1 MSHDV
6 RYEIILYWSEE
17 DQAIIAEVPELPGC
31 VGDGA
36 TYQEALAN
44 VAKHAPGALVKI
56 QLDIDRRVRLRV
68 HNTAGRPGAP
78 VIRSEGGS
86 GLGLV
91 GMRERAEL
99 LGGSVVAGPDGGGW
113 VVDCSL
119 PLAKSQAANERT
131 EEAQLT

>member
-1 MSHDV
+1 M
-6 RYEIILYWSEE
+6 L
-17 DQAIIAEVPELPGC
+17 QATHSP
-31 VGDGA
+31 
-36 TYQEALAN
+36 LA
-44 VAKHAPGALVKI
+44 
-56 QLDIDRRVRLRV
+56 IDRRVRLRV

-86 GLGLV
+86 CLGLV

-99 LGGSVVAGPDGGGW
+99 LGGRVVAGPDGGGW

-119 PLAKSQAANERT
+119 PLAKSQAANERA